1 LGIQI
6 IKKKVKKM
14 KRIILTVM
22 TVMAFGFANAQD
34 VKFGAKGGLNISN
47 FSGDT
52 DGLDLKSRVGFN
64 VGGFVEIKLSD
75 KLTIQPELLYSTQ
88 GAKADNAEV
97 ELNNAVYTAD
107 VEFNLSYIN
116 IPVMFKYYVAEKF
129 NIEAGPQ
136 IGFLTSAKT
145 KTSVVGFNGSNEQDV
160 KDIFESIDFGLNLG
174 AGYDF
179 TEHFSAGVRYNLG
192 LSNIAKTEDGDDS
205 KLHNGVFSLSIGYKF

>member
-1 LGIQI
+1 
-6 IKKKVKKM
+6 M
-14 KRIILTVM
+14 KRVILSAIA
-22 TVMAFGFANAQD
+22 VMAFGFANAQE
-34 VKFGAKGGLNISN
+34 VKFGVKGGLNLSN

-52 DGLDLKSRVGFN
+52 DGLDLKSRTGFH

-75 KLTIQPELLYSTQ
+75 KLAIQPELLYSTQ
-88 GAKADNAEV
+88 GAKADNFEI
-97 ELNNAVYTAD
+97 ELEDQFYTSD
-107 VEFNLSYIN
+107 VKFNLSYIN

-145 KTSVVGFNGSNEQDV
+145 ETTVQGFNGSNEQDV

-179 TEHFSAGVRYNLG
+179 TEHFSAGARYNLG
-192 LSNIAKTEDGDDS
+192 LANIAKTESGDDS
-205 KLHNGVFSLSIGYKF
+205 TLNNGVFSLSVGYKF